1 MSRNVIVLIFRNFQT
16 SIVSM
21 AYSQSEMLQKEVY
34 LFERLDAPRSPERM
48 KYMKC
53 LVFIRP
59 NKNNVS
65 LLSAELKAPKYGSYY
80 ICEYLSVY
88 HFIDV
93 AKYPLLFRFQQ
104 HHSTY

>member
-1 MSRNVIVLIFRNFQT
+1 MFQT

-21 AYSQSEMLQKEVY
+21 VYSQSQMLQKEVY
-34 LFERLDAPRSPERM
+34 LFEKIDAPRSPERM

-80 ICEYLSVY
+80 ICKLPTE
-88 HFIDV
+88 
-93 AKYPLLFRFQQ
+93 
-104 HHSTY
+104 